1 MSKSVLEQSPKKE
14 TVYSGPAPQQGAM
27 YASSSLGRPGG
38 ALYAI
43 TPEEIAARNARL
55 QPTNSAGDVTRGGRI
70 LYLIAGFTAVN
81 VLLMF
86 VNARFAVGL
95 GATQVFASDMGT
107 FLVANGMAIGV
118 FILLGVFAGNGHR
131 SALAVGM
138 LLYAG
143 DLAWLLA
150 NQPARHMVS
159 VAVHGIFLVS
169 LVKAFP
175 RGAR

>member
-1 MSKSVLEQSPKKE
+1 MSSSGFGQSPKKE
-14 TVYSGPAPQQGAM
+14 SVYSYSGTD
-27 YASSSLGRPGG
+27 LGRPGG
-38 ALYAI
+38 ALYPI
-43 TPEEIAARNARL
+43 TADEIAARNARP
-55 QPTNSAGDVTRGGRI
+55 QATNSAGDVAKGGRI

-81 VLLMF
+81 VLLTF
-86 VNARFAVGL
+86 VNARFAVGI
-95 GATQVFASDMGT
+95 GVTQIFASDMGT
-107 FLVANGMAIGV
+107 FLVANGMAIGM
-118 FILLGVFAGNGHR
+118 FILLAVFAGNGHR

-150 NQPARHMVS
+150 NQPAKHMVS

-169 LVKAFP
+169 LVNAFP